1 MAGVVVVFAKAPLPG
16 AVKTRMTPPL
26 TPVEAARLYACMLD
40 DVLEHT
46 ARLARAFDL
55 EPVVAVHPASR
66 VGEVARRAPRWFRA
80 VAQQGPDLG
89 ARMEAAARQAAA
101 AGASP
106 IVLRGS
112 DSPALDAEHL
122 EGALAALR
130 QGADLALCPDLDG
143 GYNLVAMRGAVR
155 GLFDHPMSTRTVLED
170 TLERG
175 RACGLRTAVLAPGF
189 DLDTAADLEALA
201 AARRERGHLPCPRT
215 LSYLD
220 AEGLWRH
227 LAPRP

>member
-55 EPVVAVHPASR
+55 APVVAVHPPGR
-66 VGEVARRAPRWFRA
+66 VAEVAARAPRWFRA
-80 VAQQGPDLG
+80 VPQRGRDLG

-101 AGASP
+101 EAASP

-112 DSPALDAEHL
+112 DSPALDVEDL

-130 QGADLALCPDLDG
+130 GGADLALCPDLDG
-143 GYNLVAMRGAVR
+143 GYNLVAMRRAVP
-155 GLFDHPMSTRTVLED
+155 GLFAHPMSTRTVLED

-175 RACGLRTAVLAPGF
+175 RAAGLRTAVLRPGF
-189 DLDTAADLEALA
+189 DLDTAADLGVLA
-201 AARRERGHLPCPRT
+201 RARRERERLPCPRT
-215 LSYLD
+215 LAYLD
-220 AEGLWRH
+220 AEDLWRH
-227 LAPRP
+227 LVPRV

>member
-16 AVKTRMTPPL
+16 TVKTRMTPPL

-80 VAQQGPDLG
+80 VPQWGRDLG
-89 ARMEAAARQAAA
+89 ARMEAAARLAA
-101 AGASP
+101 AGGFSP
-106 IVLRGS
+106 ILMRGS
-112 DSPALDAEHL
+112 DSPALDADHL
-122 EGALAALR
+122 EAALGALR
-130 QGADLALCPDLDG
+130 EGADLALCPDLDG
-143 GYNLVAMRGAVR
+143 GYNLVALREPVR
-155 GLFDHPMSTRTVLED
+155 GLFAHPMSTRTVLED

-175 RACGLRTAVLAPGF
+175 REAGLRAEVLRPGF
-189 DLDTAADLEALA
+189 DLDTATDLRWLA
-201 AARRERGHLPCPRT
+201 EARRRRGGLPCPRT

-220 AEGLWRH
+220 SEDLWRH
-227 LAPRP
+227 LVPRV

>member
-1 MAGVVVVFAKAPLPG
+1 MVFAKAPLPG

-46 ARLARAFDL
+46 GRLARALGL
-55 EPVVAVHPASR
+55 EPVVAVHPPSR

-80 VAQQGPDLG
+80 VPQRGADLG
-89 ARMEAAARQAAA
+89 ARMDAAARQAAA
-101 AGASP
+101 GGGSP

-112 DSPALDAEHL
+112 DSPALDVEHL

-130 QGADLALCPDLDG
+130 DGADLVLCPDLDG
-143 GYNLVAMRGAVR
+143 GYNLVALREPVP
-155 GLFDHPMSTRTVLED
+155 GLFAHPMSTRTVLED

-175 RACGLRTAVLAPGF
+175 RAAGLRTAVLPPGF
-189 DLDTAADLEALA
+189 DLDTAADFEVLA
-201 AARRERGHLPCPRT
+201 AARREREHLPCPRT
-215 LSYLD
+215 LAYLD
-220 AEGLWRH
+220 TEDLWRH
-227 LAPRP
+227 LVPRV